1 MRTHYVGVAGD
12 IYGYQYRV
20 MASYTRNWGT
30 YKQPIA
36 RNENTAVMLEV
47 TKHVEQAWGLDFGVR
62 LAADFG
68 SQFGNQFGA
77 LITVAKRGIIHSY

>member
-1 MRTHYVGVAGD
+1 
-12 IYGYQYRV
+12 
-20 MASYTRNWGT
+20 
-30 YKQPIA
+30 
-36 RNENTAVMLEV
+36 MLEV

>member
-1 MRTHYVGVAGD
+1 M
-12 IYGYQYRV
+12 I
-20 MASYTRNWGT
+20 ASYTRNWGT
-30 YKQPIA
+30 YRAQKTSQ
-36 RNENTAVMLEV
+36 NTALMIEV
-47 TKHVEQAWGLDFGVR
+47 KKHVEKAWGLDFGVR